1 MSHPRRLSFDRDAP
15 GYTTARPPYP
25 ARVFDIL
32 AHCGLGPGARV
43 LEIGAGSGQATRE
56 LLRRGA
62 HVVAVEPG
70 ANLAASLAR
79 LDSPHLSVIQS
90 DLERA
95 AVPAGP
101 YDLAVAA
108 TSFHWLE
115 LEVAL
120 PRLAGLVRPGGWLVV
135 WWTVFTDPMR
145 RTPFR
150 TAMDDIY
157 RRYKPDDSRSYP
169 GPLGVGSWSA
179 ELRRGGWFGDLT
191 VDLIPWSYRLTP
203 DRARGLWATFTDII
217 ALDEPWRSRFLDEV
231 AALVERFGGE
241 VEDPYVT
248 AVYRA
253 RPTRVPT

>member
-1 MSHPRRLSFDRDAP
+1 MSQPLRLSFDRDAP
-15 GYTTARPPYP
+15 GYAAARPAYP
-25 ARVFDIL
+25 PRVFDVL
-32 AHCGLGPGARV
+32 AHCGLGAGARV

-62 HVVAVEPG
+62 HVVAIEPG
-70 ANLAASLAR
+70 TNLATALSR
-79 LDSPHLSVIQS
+79 IDSPRLTVIQS

-95 AVPAGP
+95 TVPDGP

-108 TSFHWLE
+108 TSFHWLD

-120 PRLAGLVRPGGWLVV
+120 PRLAGLLRPGGWLVV
-135 WWTVFTDPMR
+135 WWTVFADPVR

-150 TAMDDIY
+150 TAMDDLY
-157 RRYKPDDSRSYP
+157 RRFKPDEGRGHP

-179 ELRRGGWFGDLT
+179 ELRRGGWFGDVT

-203 DRARGLWATFTDII
+203 DRARGLWATFTNII
-217 ALDEPWRSRFLDEV
+217 ALDEPHRSRFLDEV

-241 VEDPYVT
+241 VDDPYVT
-248 AVYRA
+248 AVYRT
-253 RPTRVPT
+253 RPSRVPT